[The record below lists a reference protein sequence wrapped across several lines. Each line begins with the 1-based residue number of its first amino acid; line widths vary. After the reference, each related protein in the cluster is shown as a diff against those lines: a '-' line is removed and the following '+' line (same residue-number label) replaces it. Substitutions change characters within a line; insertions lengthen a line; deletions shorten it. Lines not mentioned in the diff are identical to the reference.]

1 MRFAILLMAA
11 AGMAAPV
18 MAQTN
23 GALTPFEAV
32 RGTPTTAG
40 AWTLRSLPTGT
51 EANFA
56 GRFALRCDRATARVI
71 MQRLDLPAGTSGP
84 MVVSTDGMTRGF
96 VGTTV
101 ALSARDPLFDAIAF
115 SRGRFVVTGTGVSP
129 LIIPAW
135 PEAARSIEDCRN

>member
-1 MRFAILLMAA
+1 
-11 AGMAAPV
+11 
-18 MAQTN
+18 
-23 GALTPFEAV
+23 
-32 RGTPTTAG
+32 
-40 AWTLRSLPTGT
+40 
-51 EANFA
+51 
-56 GRFALRCDRATARVI
+56 
-71 MQRLDLPAGTSGP
+71 
-84 MVVSTDGMTRGF
+84 MVVSTDGMNRGF